1 MGTTRL
7 DLKDVCHAPENSKF
21 VVNIAITTQF
31 KTWVNLAW
39 TYIPHFSDLISRDLT
54 GFS

>member
-1 MGTTRL
+1 MTKRFR
-7 DLKDVCHAPENSKF
+7 K
-21 VVNIAITTQF
+21 IARACIERMDFAAVTGFQ
-31 KTWVNLAW
+31 